1 MLVGGSYLYLHSYYY
16 QSIMKDLPSH
26 IVITFLV
33 LILSISLLLQPSDV
47 TGTETPLRESPMMP
61 PSSPTTPPPSTAQ
74 GQTQLPPLPVP
85 TETKDKQGNTVMS
98 INENEMFIQDS
109 IPKDATTGEKQRARG
124 YIVGYYLAVKHPDMA
139 AHYVKKILAGDFSG
153 FVPKDLLVGILV
165 GVEAAL
171 PVHDLIRDVLE
182 AIGVPLIPSTPQPPS
197 APIPKTPTGPDTPL

>member
-1 MLVGGSYLYLHSYYY
+1 
-16 QSIMKDLPSH
+16 MKDLPSH

-33 LILSISLLLQPSDV
+33 LILSISLLLQPSDII
-47 TGTETPLRESPMMP
+47 GTETPLRESPMMP
-61 PSSPTTPPPSTAQ
+61 PSSPTTPPSTAQ

-98 INENEMFIQDS
+98 IKDNEIFIQDS
-109 IPKDATTGEKQRARG
+109 IPKDVTTGEKQMARG
-124 YIVGYYLAVKHPDMA
+124 YIIGYSLAVKHPDMA
-139 AHYVKKILAGDFSG
+139 AQYVEKILAGNFARLL
-153 FVPKDLLVGILV
+153 PKDLLVGILV

-197 APIPKTPTGPDTPL
+197 VPTPKTPTGPDTPL